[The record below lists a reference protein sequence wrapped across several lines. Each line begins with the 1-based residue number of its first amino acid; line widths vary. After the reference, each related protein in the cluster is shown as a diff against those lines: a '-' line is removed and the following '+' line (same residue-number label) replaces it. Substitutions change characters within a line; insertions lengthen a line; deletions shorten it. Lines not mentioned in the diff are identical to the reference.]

1 MEIKAG
7 LAQLVE
13 HRFCKPA
20 VVGSSPIAS
29 SSLCAGEGEAR
40 FPSGQRGQTVN
51 LLALPSKVRILLP
64 PLLSIEKRSS

>member
-1 MEIKAG
+1 MKAG

-29 SSLCAGEGEAR
+29 SSLYAGEGEAR

-51 LLALPSKVRILLP
+51 LLALPSMVRTHLSP
-64 PLLSIEKRSS
+64 PLIMRA